1 MLHVPG
7 KNIRSLLIDVFQ
19 QWLKIPEDVLVK
31 IRDIINSL
39 HVSSLMQVN
48 RVYCYI
54 GSTISRTIPNNGEV
68 FRVCI
73 DEIVLSVVAHEV
85 FGVASTINAA
95 NYVYFLA
102 LEKVCLGVNYSRSAA
117 VSTMTM
123 PWTCSFGN

>member
-7 KNIRSLLIDVFQ
+7 KNIRSLLINVFQ
-19 QWLKIPEDVLVK
+19 QWLNIPEDVLAK

-48 RVYCYI
+48 CACCYI

-68 FRVCI
+68 FQVRMY
-73 DEIVLSVVAHEV
+73 EIVLSVVAHEV

-102 LEKVCLGVNYSRSAA
+102 LEKVCLDVNCSCSVA
-117 VSTMTM
+117 VSTTTM
-123 PWTCSFGN
+123 P